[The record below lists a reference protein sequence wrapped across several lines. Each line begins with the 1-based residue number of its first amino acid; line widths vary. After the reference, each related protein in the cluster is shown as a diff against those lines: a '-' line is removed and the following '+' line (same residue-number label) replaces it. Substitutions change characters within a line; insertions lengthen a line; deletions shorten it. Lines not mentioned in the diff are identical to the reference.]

1 MRNSIY
7 FENYC
12 LKIYNFIFTYI
23 NFIIGI
29 KLFAV
34 LGLYYIFKAIKH
46 YKYLF
51 LIDDFVLYYIHS
63 FTVILLLIRL
73 LYAFYIKKKI
83 NLLFYN
89 IKNLTY
95 EIYSL
100 YIITINNLDMN
111 DIDDSYSNTLAIQNY
126 ENHVNI
132 SERSYENNF
141 EAGEFKDLIL
151 FYISYFVSMVVNLN
165 YENDIYQSNY
175 LFDCR
180 IFENFI
186 VNNVCNKFYNYN
198 INNFPFKLHIIEFN
212 IKLLL
217 NKSFHNGII
226 SSVEY
231 TLCSNYLKEINKSM
245 NDIYLYL
252 DYTNVNTNKENLNFS
267 LFLGLYNQKNIYIKM
282 INVLND
288 ILIFLS
294 IVFTIIYYLNYLSD
308 IAIIYIL
315 IIAFS
320 YLYINLLIYLLLN
333 NQVTNQNNNQNYIS
347 FNIDNYNIDLYKLLV
362 YIHDEI
368 NTLFQISTNKI
379 NIIYK

>member
-1 MRNSIY
+1 
-7 FENYC
+7 
-12 LKIYNFIFTYI
+12 
-23 NFIIGI
+23 
-29 KLFAV
+29 
-34 LGLYYIFKAIKH
+34 
-46 YKYLF
+46 
-51 LIDDFVLYYIHS
+51 
-63 FTVILLLIRL
+63 
-73 LYAFYIKKKI
+73 
-83 NLLFYN
+83 
-89 IKNLTY
+89 
-95 EIYSL
+95 
-100 YIITINNLDMN
+100 MN

-347 FNIDNYNIDLYKLLV
+347 FNMI
-362 YIHDEI
+362 YI
-368 NTLFQISTNKI
+368 
-379 NIIYK
+379 